1 MTTAKQNVVQYYVV
15 NEELGM
21 SAGKI
26 AAQAAHAATMMMV
39 HYLLNDEQYREA
51 FETWFSQGQ
60 TKIVLRGREEDLQRL
75 GREGFVSIR
84 DAGHTEIP
92 AGSLTVVVL
101 PPMEKEA
108 ARQYVGSLKLY

>member
-1 MTTAKQNVVQYYVV
+1 MTTAKQNIVQYYVV
-15 NEELGM
+15 NEQLGM
-21 SAGKI
+21 SPGKI

-39 HYLLNDEQYREA
+39 HYLLNDTKHREA
-51 FETWFSQGQ
+51 FEAWFAQGQ
-60 TKIVLRGREEDLQRL
+60 TKIVLRAPEEVLQKL
-75 GREGFVSIR
+75 GEEGFVSIR

-108 ARQYVGSLKLY
+108 ARRYVGGLKLY